1 VESYSRFFLEYDVA
15 PVLIVNAA
23 EIDLVGSDRDY
34 RGLLAEVARA
44 RRGRHYF
51 NPMKSLL

>member
-1 VESYSRFFLEYDVA
+1 
-15 PVLIVNAA
+15 VLTVNAA
-23 EIDLVGSDRDY
+23 EIDLVSSEGDY
-34 RGLLAEVARA
+34 AGLLAEVARA